1 MRFALFSFLCLTKL
15 TIHHSP
21 LVLSLAL
28 ALVADSL
35 RSPTDIEAE
44 VLYATRVEYAQ
55 TAIDVLARRT
65 RLSFL
70 NASAALDV
78 LPRVIELMAAELGWN
93 EKRREEEWVG
103 ARKFLVSMG
112 LPEVGRLPG
121 DSDFGRSARRS
132 FFGGEGLLSKIAGV
146 VPGISGGAVPAPGA
160 NGSDAPIHG
169 HEATRAHFS
178 LEELAA
184 LKDAYVQRIGGAV
197 DDETKGVTTGE
208 LLALV
213 RDDLGYAK
221 PGTGVGDVLA
231 ALRSVG
237 VDVGEKADG
246 RTFRFDEVVDVSS
259 LLSKFCAF
267 RFDLVFGD

>member
-1 MRFALFSFLCLTKL
+1 M
-15 TIHHSP
+15 
-21 LVLSLAL
+21 
-28 ALVADSL
+28 
-35 RSPTDIEAE
+35 
-44 VLYATRVEYAQ
+44 
-55 TAIDVLARRT
+55 
-65 RLSFL
+65 
-70 NASAALDV
+70 
-78 LPRVIELMAAELGWN
+78 
-93 EKRREEEWVG
+93 G

-121 DSDFGRSARRS
+121 DSDFGRSGRKA
-132 FFGGEGLLSKIAGV
+132 FFGDVLGKIAGV
-146 VPGISGGAVPAPGA
+146 VPGIGSATGVVKESVS
-160 NGSDAPIHG
+160 GSDAPIHG

-221 PGTGVGDVLA
+221 PGTGVGDVLS

-259 LLSKFCAF
+259 LLSKFSSTA
-267 RFDLVFGD
+267 DFGGC